1 MQPEPSAANSL
12 KKKFFLF
19 LLLTIVAY
27 VLMRLITNNLSGKTI
42 IEFEMAKTPDNAALL
57 ISGWGPEGVS
67 RFLKGIY
74 SDFLFIIGY
83 TGLLLYGCRY
93 MGHFSGHY
101 IFRKAGRLFSFLAI
115 VAGICDVIENV
126 GMLFTIKQRAIS
138 WVVEFTYDMA
148 RVKFS
153 LVLIMIFFIIICLL
167 FRAIDLLAKD
177 KRSIL

>member
-1 MQPEPSAANSL
+1 MQPEPSAASSL

-19 LLLTIVAY
+19 LLLTIAAY
-27 VLMRLITNNLSGKTI
+27 VLMRLITNNLSPKTI
-42 IEFEMAKTPDNAALL
+42 IEFEMAKTTGNAELM

-67 RFLKGIY
+67 RFLKGVY

-83 TGLLLYGCRY
+83 TGLLFYGCRL
-93 MGHFSGHY
+93 MGDVSGHY
-101 IFRKAGRLFSFLAI
+101 VFRKAGRLFSFLAI
-115 VAGICDVIENV
+115 VAGICDVIENT

-153 LVLIMIFFIIICLL
+153 LLIILVLFIIICLL
-167 FRAIDLLAKD
+167 FRAIDLLARD
-177 KRSIL
+177 KRPIL